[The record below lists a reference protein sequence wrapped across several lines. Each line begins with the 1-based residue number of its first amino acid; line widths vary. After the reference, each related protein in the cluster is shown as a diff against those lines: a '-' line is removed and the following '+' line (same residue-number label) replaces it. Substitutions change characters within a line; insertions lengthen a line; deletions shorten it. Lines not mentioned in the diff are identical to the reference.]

1 MEEEKKQK
9 EEELQDEELQTNFN
23 EDTIEEMIEEDANFI
38 INGEYDSDVE
48 AVFDNYDNSGGLF
61 SNTSSEDIDSDEDE
75 DIF

>member
-1 MEEEKKQK
+1 MPKVFRTDIEN
-9 EEELQDEELQTNFN
+9 LLL
-23 EDTIEEMIEEDANFI
+23 EEMIEEDANFI
-38 INGEYDSDVE
+38 INGEYDSDVV

>member
-1 MEEEKKQK
+1 MPKVFRTDIEN
-9 EEELQDEELQTNFN
+9 LLL
-23 EDTIEEMIEEDANFI
+23 EEMIEEDANFI

-61 SNTSSEDIDSDEDE
+61 SNTSSEDIDSDDDE

>member
-1 MEEEKKQK
+1 MPKVFRTDIEN
-9 EEELQDEELQTNFN
+9 LLL
-23 EDTIEEMIEEDANFI
+23 EEMIEEDANFI

-61 SNTSSEDIDSDEDE
+61 SNTSSEDIDSNEDE

>member
-1 MEEEKKQK
+1 MSKFRTDIEN
-9 EEELQDEELQTNFN
+9 LLL
-23 EDTIEEMIEEDANFI
+23 EEMIEEDANFI

-61 SNTSSEDIDSDEDE
+61 SNTSSEDIESDEDE

>member
-1 MEEEKKQK
+1 MPKVFRTDIEN
-9 EEELQDEELQTNFN
+9 LLL
-23 EDTIEEMIEEDANFI
+23 EEMIEEDANFI

-48 AVFDNYDNSGGLF
+48 AIFDNYDNSGGLF

>member
-1 MEEEKKQK
+1 MPKVFRTDIEN
-9 EEELQDEELQTNFN
+9 LLL
-23 EDTIEEMIEEDANFI
+23 EEMIEEDANFI

-48 AVFDNYDNSGGLF
+48 AVFDNYDNSGGLC

>member
-1 MEEEKKQK
+1 MPKVFRTDIEN
-9 EEELQDEELQTNFN
+9 LLL
-23 EDTIEEMIEEDANFI
+23 EEMIEEDANFI

-75 DIF
+75 DIL

>member
-1 MEEEKKQK
+1 MSKVFRTDIEN
-9 EEELQDEELQTNFN
+9 LLL
-23 EDTIEEMIEEDANFI
+23 EEMIEEDANFI

>member
-1 MEEEKKQK
+1 MPKVFRTDIEN
-9 EEELQDEELQTNFN
+9 LLL
-23 EDTIEEMIEEDANFI
+23 EEMMEEDANFI

>member
-1 MEEEKKQK
+1 MPKVFRTDIEN
-9 EEELQDEELQTNFN
+9 LLL
-23 EDTIEEMIEEDANFI
+23 EEMIEEDANFI

>member
-1 MEEEKKQK
+1 MPKVFRTDIEN
-9 EEELQDEELQTNFN
+9 LLL
-23 EDTIEEMIEEDANFI
+23 EEMIEEDANFI

-61 SNTSSEDIDSDEDE
+61 SNTSSEAIDSDEDE